1 MIVIATITGTA
12 TATLT
17 STTIATVTATPYTN
31 LGRIARYRLYNDSVI
46 FSVTGT
52 LTVTLA
58 VTGTVTSTARAT
70 VAATPYV
77 GLGRIELLTIPSL
90 SLCHEASL
98 SIVKHHH
105 RLFCE
110 FNTCSIRIF

>member
-46 FSVTGT
+46 FSMTGT
-52 LTVTLA
+52 LTVTVA
-58 VTGTVTSTARAT
+58 VTGTVTATATSTVSIIINFCWQR
-70 VAATPYV
+70 VSN
-77 GLGRIELLTIPSL
+77 RIRFLY
-90 SLCHEASL
+90 
-98 SIVKHHH
+98 
-105 RLFCE
+105 E
-110 FNTCSIRIF
+110 FDIFSS

>member
-46 FSVTGT
+46 FSMTGT
-52 LTVTLA
+52 LTVTVA

-77 GLGRIELLTIPSL
+77 GLGRIELLTIPSF
-90 SLCHEASL
+90 SLCLQINKNHSAGRCIL
-98 SIVKHHH
+98 H
-105 RLFCE
+105 RRGAMQCGVFM
-110 FNTCSIRIF
+110 